1 MIDINHYTFIVTW
14 SFKDNEYIGLCAEF
28 PSVSWLS
35 STPEK
40 AMSGIRKTINC
51 MVEDMIS
58 NKENIPTPLSE
69 RHYSGEFRVRIPPQ
83 LHRTLVVEAQEQ
95 SVSLNRLASAK
106 LAIA

>member
-1 MIDINHYTFIVTW
+1 MIDINHYTFRVTW
-14 SFKDNEYIGLCAEF
+14 SSKDNEYIGLCAEF

-40 AMSGIRKTINC
+40 DMNGIRKTINC
-51 MVEDMIS
+51 MVEDMFT

-83 LHRTLVVEAQEQ
+83 RHRSLVIEAQEQ
-95 SVSLNRLASAK
+95 GVSLNRLASAK